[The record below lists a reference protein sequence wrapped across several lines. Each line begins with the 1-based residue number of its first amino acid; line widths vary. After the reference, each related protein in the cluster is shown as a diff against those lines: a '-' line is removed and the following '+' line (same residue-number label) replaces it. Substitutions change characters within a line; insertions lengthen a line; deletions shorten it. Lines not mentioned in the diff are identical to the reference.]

1 MEGIQHNRLR
11 KRKLK
16 KIFNIL
22 LVFFIIISGFLI
34 MYQFMK
40 SPSPSQKVQGDPIE
54 KNIENHLSQKE
65 NKMEKKDQSKQNQKV
80 VYLTFDDGPSIWTE
94 GFLDV
99 LKEYGIKGTFFMQG
113 AHLEH
118 AAYQADVKRATE
130 EGNYVGAHSMTHD
143 NTILYKNK
151 QFVPEMKETL
161 KLIHDITGTS
171 PQLVRPPYGSIPGL
185 KDDDAILQQLIEEEI
200 KVWDWTIESLDWKY
214 QNDPKRI
221 MKNIEDG
228 TKNNIEVVL
237 LHEKEATLK
246 LLPEII
252 TFFKNEGY
260 SFGVYSDDAHFP
272 CNFLSNNQL

>member
-1 MEGIQHNRLR
+1 
-11 KRKLK
+11 
-16 KIFNIL
+16 
-22 LVFFIIISGFLI
+22 
-34 MYQFMK
+34 
-40 SPSPSQKVQGDPIE
+40 
-54 KNIENHLSQKE
+54 
-65 NKMEKKDQSKQNQKV
+65 
-80 VYLTFDDGPSIWTE
+80 
-94 GFLDV
+94 
-99 LKEYGIKGTFFMQG
+99 
-113 AHLEH
+113 
-118 AAYQADVKRATE
+118 
-130 EGNYVGAHSMTHD
+130 MTHE
-143 NTILYKNK
+143 NTKLYKNK

-185 KDDDAILQQLIEEEI
+185 KDGAIVQQIIDEEM

-214 QNDPKRI
+214 QNDPKMI
-221 MKNIEDG
+221 LKNIQDG